1 MTTSALETWD
11 GNVLEKAVRKIA
23 RSPDATK
30 KLVRKRMSQARSKN
44 PGASDVELKINAAK
58 VIVRGHALRSGVS
71 GGVTGLAGAIPGPG
85 TVAVIT
91 AGAATDFVL
100 FMKINVDMC
109 LALVYLFK
117 PDLSEDEAFSL
128 AVSLATYGTM
138 ERRGVKYLG
147 GQATKLAS
155 EAGVRI
161 LRQQLRGSALIAT
174 KQAFKRVGI
183 VFTRKAVE
191 KSIPF
196 GVGAVIGSSVNA
208 GLTTYVG
215 NQARKWLELDATTPD
230 E

>member
-11 GNVLEKAVRKIA
+11 GNVLEKAVRKIG

-30 KLVRKRMSQARSKN
+30 KLARKRLSQARSKN
-44 PGASDVELKINAAK
+44 PGASDLELKTNAAR

-85 TVAVIT
+85 TVAAIT
-91 AGAATDFVL
+91 AGAAIDFVF
-100 FMKINVDMC
+100 FMKVNVDMC

-117 PDLSEDEAFSL
+117 PGLSEDEAFSL

-138 ERRGVKYLG
+138 ERGAKYLG
-147 GQATKLAS
+147 GKATKLAS
-155 EAGVRI
+155 AAGVRI
-161 LRQQLRGSALIAT
+161 LRQQLRGSALIVT

>member
-1 MTTSALETWD
+1 M
-11 GNVLEKAVRKIA
+11 
-23 RSPDATK
+23 
-30 KLVRKRMSQARSKN
+30 
-44 PGASDVELKINAAK
+44 K
-58 VIVRGHALRSGVS
+58 V
-71 GGVTGLAGAIPGPG
+71 
-85 TVAVIT
+85 
-91 AGAATDFVL
+91 
-100 FMKINVDMC
+100 NVDMC

-138 ERRGVKYLG
+138 ERKGVKYLG
-147 GQATKLAS
+147 GKATKLAS

-161 LRQQLRGSALIAT
+161 LRQKLRGSALIVT
-174 KQAFKRVGI
+174 QQAFKRVGI

-208 GLTTYVG
+208 GLTTHVG

>member
-1 MTTSALETWD
+1 M
-11 GNVLEKAVRKIA
+11 EKAVRKIG

-30 KLVRKRMSQARSKN
+30 KLARKRLSQARSKN
-44 PGASDVELKINAAK
+44 PGASDLELKTNAAR

-85 TVAVIT
+85 TVAAIT
-91 AGAATDFVL
+91 VGAATDFVF
-100 FMKINVDMC
+100 FMKVNVDMC

-117 PDLSEDEAFSL
+117 PGLSEDEAFSL
-128 AVSLATYGTM
+128 ATYGTM
-138 ERRGVKYLG
+138 ERKNVNYLG
-147 GQATKLAS
+147 GKATKLAS
-155 EAGVRI
+155 EAGVKI